1 MLPLIQQDMNILY
14 IGFKRAFGFIDHLR
28 LLVMTEDLGY
38 PSNAVSLLAT
48 SIPKLP
54 PPLLDPIL
62 DNPNPY

>member
-1 MLPLIQQDMNILY
+1 MSLIPQDINILY
-14 IGFKRAFGFIDHLR
+14 IGFKSAFGSIDHFH
-28 LLVMTEDLGY
+28 LLVMMEDLGY